1 MKKYFFIA
9 GLGITFGAIESI
21 FYEDYC
27 DVNSYHYMDDINR
40 KTLLIGI
47 KLVLLNSRFLFQF
60 FKYKYYIHFYSN

>member
-9 GLGITFGAIESI
+9 GLGITFGVIESI

-40 KTLLIGI
+40 K
-47 KLVLLNSRFLFQF
+47 
-60 FKYKYYIHFYSN
+60 